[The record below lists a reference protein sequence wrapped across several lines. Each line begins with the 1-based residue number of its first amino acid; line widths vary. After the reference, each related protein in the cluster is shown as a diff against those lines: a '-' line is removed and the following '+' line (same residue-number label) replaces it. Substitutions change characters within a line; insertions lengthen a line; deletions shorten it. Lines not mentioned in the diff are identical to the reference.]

1 MVRHIRKNTNGTRQ
15 TKAIRHVSKSKV
27 NSKTKLTGGAIVRCP
42 KCKEGR
48 VVKAR
53 GLIFCGY
60 CGHEF

>member
-1 MVRHIRKNTNGTRQ
+1 MVRHIRKNTKGTRR
-15 TKAIRHVSKSKV
+15 TKAIRHTSKV
-27 NSKTKLTGGAIVRCP
+27 KVTRKTKITGRAIVRCP